1 MAKTIMY
8 CPSCDKYEN
17 FWSQYCPLCSRRTI
31 VASEWD
37 KMNDYERDHWK
48 SAYGEPRRVVTNP
61 FDGDRQLEKDFND
74 FDAKV
79 RAEREEAL
87 KPKVPEPEKPVY
99 TPKCPTC
106 GSPDIERISGV
117 SKVASAAMWGLFSN
131 KIRKTFHCNNC
142 GYEW

>member
-1 MAKTIMY
+1 
-8 CPSCDKYEN
+8 
-17 FWSQYCPLCSRRTI
+17 
-31 VASEWD
+31 
-37 KMNDYERDHWK
+37 MNDYERDHWK

-87 KPKVPEPEKPVY
+87 KPKTQEAAKPIY
-99 TPKCPTC
+99 TPRCPTC
-106 GSPDIERISGV
+106 GSPNIHKV
-117 SKVASAAMWGLFSN
+117 STTAKLVDAAVWGLLA
-131 KIRKTFHCNNC
+131 RKPRVQFHCDDC